1 MHTFVHVTHRVRLFT
16 GVCVVAVLMAM
27 LPFIAHGAT
36 TLFSDNF
43 DDGNATGWSPS
54 GGSWSVVTDGS
65 PVYRQGST
73 SSDARSFAGSTSWT
87 DQVAETRVKPLAFNG
102 TGRYVAVLARVQST
116 SNYYYLALNNSNRV
130 ELGKRVS
137 GSNTIIASTSFTVAT
152 GTWYSL
158 RLDVTGTTLR
168 GFVNGTQVLSGTDS
182 SIASGRT
189 GLAASYTSASFDDV
203 VVTSAASSPTPTAV
217 TGTPRPT
224 TVATSTPRPT
234 TVATVTPTSAPISG
248 WPTAQGTQA
257 VGTTIQVSG
266 TYDGGLKR
274 FYGTG
279 DLGSDSQNENQ
290 GPLFKLAPGAVLKNV
305 ILGSPAADGVHCDGA
320 CTLQNVWW
328 EDVGEDAATFRGSA
342 SSNAYLVDGGGAR
355 KASDKVFQHNGAGT
369 LTIRNFQVQEFG
381 KLYRSCG
388 NCSTQYRRNVV
399 IQNVT
404 ATAPGLSLAGINTN
418 YGDTA
423 RFSAITIVGSTSMS
437 ICDRYTGNSSGD
449 EPTKT
454 GSGADGTYCI
464 YSPSDITYR

>member
-1 MHTFVHVTHRVRLFT
+1 MCL
-16 GVCVVAVLMAM
+16 VAVLTAL

-36 TLFSDNF
+36 TLFSDTF
-43 DDGNATGWSPS
+43 EDGNATGWSTS
-54 GGSWSVVTDGS
+54 GGSWSVVADGS
-65 PVYRQGST
+65 QVYRQGSA
-73 SSDARSFAGSTSWT
+73 SSEARSFAGSTSWT
-87 DQVAETRVKPLAFNG
+87 DQTAEARVKPLVFNG
-102 TGRYVAVLARVQST
+102 SGRYAAVLARVQSS
-116 SNYYYLALNNSNRV
+116 SNYYYLALTNGNRV

-137 GSNTIIASTSFTVAT
+137 GANTTITSASFTVAT

-158 RLDVTGTTLR
+158 RLEASGTALR
-168 GFVNGTQVLSGTDS
+168 GFVNGAQVLSATDS
-182 SIASGRT
+182 SFASGRI
-189 GLAASYTSASFDDV
+189 GLAASYTSAAFDDV
-203 VVTSAASSPTPTAV
+203 VVTGGGSAPTPTAV
-217 TGTPRPT
+217 ATITPT
-224 TVATSTPRPT
+224 TPPT
-234 TVATVTPTSAPISG
+234 SG

-257 VGTTIQVSG
+257 VGVTIQVSG

-305 ILGSPAADGVHCDGA
+305 ILGAPAADGVHCDGS

-328 EDVGEDAATFRGSA
+328 EDVGEDAATFRGSS
-342 SSNAYLVDGGGAR
+342 SSNTYLVDGGGAK

-399 IQNVT
+399 LQGVT
-404 ATAPGLSLAGINTN
+404 ATAPGSALVGINTN

-423 RFSAITIVGSTSMS
+423 RFSNITIVGSTSMS
-437 ICDRYTGNSSGD
+437 VCDRYTGNSTGA

-454 GSGADGTYCI
+454 GSGPDGVYCI
-464 YSPSDITYR
+464 YTAADITYR